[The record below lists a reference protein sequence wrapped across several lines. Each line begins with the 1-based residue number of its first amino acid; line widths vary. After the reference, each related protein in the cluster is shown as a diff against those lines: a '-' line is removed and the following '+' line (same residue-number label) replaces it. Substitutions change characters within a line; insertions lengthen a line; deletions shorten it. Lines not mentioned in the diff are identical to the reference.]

1 MTMRV
6 TIHGSDD
13 QLSTA
18 GAAAIDRV
26 DGIDTETVDSE
37 AADLVITVGEQPLG
51 DCATRREER
60 PILPVGIEADWSVD
74 PEALPDV
81 LGQLPDRKLPTVDA
95 APLVVSVDGD
105 ESTAAFDTTLI
116 TSEPARI
123 SEYGV
128 SVDGRRDTFRADGV
142 VVASPLGSCGYAR
155 AAGGPT
161 LDFGTGL
168 AVVPIAPFATI
179 ADTWVLEPPLSVS
192 VERDDSVTVFADTTE
207 LATGRSELTVDI
219 TTGQPLSLVDCR
231 YLPDCR

>member
-6 TIHGSDD
+6 TVRGADTGLPKDVPSVVDSVVGVVETGSD
-13 QLSTA
+13 S
-18 GAAAIDRV
+18 
-26 DGIDTETVDSE
+26 ET
-37 AADLVITVGEQPLG
+37 ADLVITVGEQPLS
-51 DCATRREER
+51 DCAARREER
-60 PILPVGIEADWSVD
+60 PVLSVGIDADWSAD
-74 PEALPDV
+74 PEELPALLRELTNREP
-81 LGQLPDRKLPTVDA
+81 PTVDV
-95 APLVVSVDGD
+95 APLVVSVDGH
-105 ESTAAFDTTLI
+105 ESRAAFDTTLI

-142 VVASPLGSCGYAR
+142 VVASPLGSYGYAR
-155 AAGGPT
+155 AAGGPQ

-207 LATGRSELTVDI
+207 LATGRSELTVDV
-219 TTGQPLSLVDCR
+219 TTGQPLSLVDCGQLVDSR
-231 YLPDCR
+231 